1 MRPRATTL
9 TDGGHDGTVQHPLK
23 ICACRATLRRAVVV
37 LMLVATAVL
46 LGSGCGGSAAKV
58 QVKQLRY
65 GVRLSA
71 RMFPAQAVH
80 VRHVRP
86 AKLPARHVLRL
97 SATYRLTHVQRLP
110 ATLTV
115 RFRLSRPLPKGYVLS
130 GATREEG
137 ASWVP
142 LPVRAS
148 ANGRYATV
156 YVHKLSDFI
165 FFGINVSQ
173 ALRTVKQNVVDGLLA
188 GATSEA
194 SPPRCDSES
203 QARENGFSIASDSGS
218 AVYWCL
224 GVENGKRVLKVVNN
238 RRYTLDL
245 NHPGLTVISPGS
257 FHLELASL
265 ARAGSGNATVLAP
278 RDQATFGVGLKPGK
292 SGGISTNYDGLA
304 QSLFQLQ
311 FGVQTALAVLTSL
324 GSAGKATM
332 LGAMQKL
339 LSATGCASALGG
351 SAGDVLAKCFSPS
364 QIIKAFGF
372 KGLFIAPLMVAGPFV
387 NFFRSE
393 FNSIGD
399 QLNGRSHYRIAI
411 HNTSKPTPP
420 TTTLHAEPTPAQT
433 VPATTSESSA
443 PTSTREA
450 PTTSSYGVGAQ
461 FYDLCHRSFQSP
473 QRTSTESDFMM
484 SCVHAEAAGFLFT
497 EMIVPNPTFQLG
509 DGGVYVTGKVIDIAV
524 ADVGYKQLVVE
535 ATNVQPYGKSP

>member
-1 MRPRATTL
+1 M
-9 TDGGHDGTVQHPLK
+9 
-23 ICACRATLRRAVVV
+23 
-37 LMLVATAVL
+37 
-46 LGSGCGGSAAKV
+46 
-58 QVKQLRY
+58 
-65 GVRLSA
+65 
-71 RMFPAQAVH
+71 
-80 VRHVRP
+80 
-86 AKLPARHVLRL
+86 
-97 SATYRLTHVQRLP
+97 
-110 ATLTV
+110 TV

-137 ASWVP
+137 ALWVP

-156 YVHKLSDFI
+156 HVHKLSDFI

-173 ALRTVKQNVVDGLLA
+173 ALRTVKQNVIDGLLA

-292 SGGISTNYDGLA
+292 SGGISTSYDGLA

-411 HNTSKPTPP
+411 RNTSTPARP
-420 TTTLHAEPTPAQT
+420 TTTTQAAPSPTPSAPST
-433 VPATTSESSA
+433 TAAPAPATTT
-443 PTSTREA
+443 PTYT
-450 PTTSSYGVGAQ
+450 PGQ
-461 FYDLCHRSFQSP
+461 PFD
-473 QRTSTESDFMM
+473 
-484 SCVHAEAAGFLFT
+484 
-497 EMIVPNPTFQLG
+497 
-509 DGGVYVTGKVIDIAV
+509 
-524 ADVGYKQLVVE
+524 DVCYKQAIPSLQTSDSIQYGMLCLGVARTHRYFFTAVIFRDPNFNLPSGTMRVIGHVVGDATSQIGYRELVVDV
-535 ATNVQPYGKSP
+535 TSISPYHLSP